1 MNQEL
6 WSKILAFDFDHPVSE
21 YGFSNRLAKEN
32 NWTKLFTEAA
42 ILEYKKFMYLA
53 ATSDMMVSPSPIV
66 DEVWHLHLL
75 FTQSYTDFCEVIG
88 KNVHHIPS
96 THNRS
101 DEAKFRQ
108 AKERTQK
115 LYTEAFGLQPSEIW
129 DALDIYAPL
138 QLRNGQYEL
147 WSGIIV
153 GICLWIALLFP
164 SYFVLK
170 NLYSHIDNPYF
181 LLGYI
186 LLTVCTFLTLLKYN
200 RTQLRETVNG
210 FDKSAFVFRLH
221 PIELIYL
228 KTQKVSEVIHGFM
241 NQLVK
246 ENKIIVNEDNSL
258 EVAPDAKPDT
268 VEEYTIIETLK
279 GMEKAFYP
287 ALLKQ
292 LQAKP
297 IFTNIETSMDA
308 FKKHFT
314 KSQAFGKLFFL
325 NFGILLFLLLL
336 GTIRMATGI
345 VRDKPVELIGIVLT
359 ILLLLSIF
367 FLIYLRNYL
376 FSHTIPNLYR
386 KQELPIP
393 LPSDSWEWQYFLLGS
408 AIYTPVFI
416 PLASYADRSGSSSD
430 GGGSSCG
437 SDGGSS
443 CSSCGGCGG
452 GD

>member
-6 WSKILAFDFDHPVSE
+6 WSKILAFDFDLPVSE
-21 YGFSNRLAKEN
+21 YGFSTRLAKEN
-32 NWTKLFTEAA
+32 NWTRHFTEAA

-115 LYTEAFGLQPSEIW
+115 LYTEAFGPQPSEIW
-129 DALDIYAPL
+129 DASDIYAPL
-138 QLRNGQYEL
+138 QLPNGQYEL

-153 GICLWIALLFP
+153 GICLWIVLLFP
-164 SYFVLK
+164 FYFALK
-170 NLYSHIDNPYF
+170 GLYIHIDNPYF
-181 LLGYI
+181 LFGYL
-186 LLTVCTFLTLLKYN
+186 LLTVYTFLTLTRYN

-221 PIELIYL
+221 PIELVYL

-258 EVAPDAKPDT
+258 EVATHAKPDT
-268 VEEYTIIETLK
+268 VEEYTIIETLS

-292 LQAKP
+292 LQTKP
-297 IFTNIETSMDA
+297 IFTNIETSMEA
-308 FKKHFT
+308 FKKHFA
-314 KSQAFGKLFFL
+314 KSHVFGKLFFL
-325 NFGILLFLLLL
+325 NFGILSFLLLL

-345 VRDKPVELIGIVLT
+345 ARDKPVELIGTFL
-359 ILLLLSIF
+359 ILLLLVSIF

-376 FSHTIPNLYR
+376 FSHTIPDLYR
-386 KQELPIP
+386 KQELHVHM
-393 LPSDSWEWQYFLLGS
+393 PSDGWEWQYFLLGS
-408 AIYTPVFI
+408 AVYTTTFTPI
-416 PLASYADRSGSSSD
+416 ASHADGSGSSSD

-437 SDGGSS
+437 SDGGS